1 MFPYGRI
8 IVRNLDKRE
17 YLCGNRYDM
26 KKNINT
32 YTWRSGLKNLD
43 KVESID
49 EDVILV
55 DKSVA
60 SFGTK
65 EPFKLNAVL
74 VVVCIK
80 GSASGK
86 INLVPYI
93 INGPCMMI
101 MLTDQVHEYGDISDD
116 FEGFFLVLSEGFS
129 DSLNLHER
137 FPLYAS
143 ILHNPLIPLS
153 EKDVDSLMD
162 YHSMLQK
169 TIRMTDNPYRLEV
182 AKYLTKAFFYGNAYY
197 FHDLDN
203 NSEKDKQ
210 EMLVNNFIRL
220 VEIHF
225 KVHRGIEFYA
235 KELCRTP
242 KYMSSL
248 IKKHSGFYAGEWI
261 NNRVALEA
269 KALMS
274 STKMT
279 IQQISNEL
287 NFPSQSSF
295 SKYFK
300 RLVGISPTQYRES
313 RQFKR

>member
-1 MFPYGRI
+1 MH
-8 IVRNLDKRE
+8 
-17 YLCGNRYDM
+17 
-26 KKNINT
+26 T
-32 YTWRSGLKNLD
+32 YSWRSSLKNLHQ
-43 KVESID
+43 VESIG
-49 EDVILV
+49 EDVILA
-55 DKSVA
+55 DKSIV

-65 EPFKLNAVL
+65 EPLKLNAVL

-80 GSASGK
+80 GSISGK
-86 INLVPYI
+86 TNLVPYT

-116 FEGFFLVLSEGFS
+116 FEGFFLVLSERFS
-129 DSLNLHER
+129 ESLNLHKR

-143 ILHNPLIPLS
+143 ILHNPSILLS

-162 YHSMLQK
+162 YYQMLK
-169 TIRMTDNPYRLEV
+169 KVIRMTDNPHQLEV
-182 AKYLTKAFFYGNAYY
+182 AKYLTKAFFYSNAYY
-197 FHDLDN
+197 FHKLDN
-203 NSEKDKQ
+203 ESEKDKQ
-210 EMLVNNFIRL
+210 EMLVNNFSRL

-225 KVHRGIEFYA
+225 KEHREIEFYA

-248 IKKHSGFYAGEWI
+248 IKKHSGLYAGEWI
-261 NNRVALEA
+261 NNRVVLEA

-274 STKMT
+274 SSKMT
-279 IQQISNEL
+279 IQQISDEL

-300 RLVGISPTQYRES
+300 RLAGVSPTQYRNS
-313 RQFKR
+313 RQFER